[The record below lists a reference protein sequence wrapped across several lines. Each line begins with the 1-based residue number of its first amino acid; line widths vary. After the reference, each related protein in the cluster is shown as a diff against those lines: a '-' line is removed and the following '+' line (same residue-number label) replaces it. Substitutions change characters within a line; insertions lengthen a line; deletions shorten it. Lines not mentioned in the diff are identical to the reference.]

1 MSSILDKIVAHK
13 RQEIATRPP
22 VQFDADAVGP
32 PRDFVKAL
40 TDGQQAGRVS
50 LIAEVKKAS
59 PSKGLIRA
67 DFDPVKIAQ
76 AYASSGASCISVLTD
91 EHFFKG
97 HLDYLKAIRAAVD
110 IPLLRKDFVLDAS
123 QVYEARMAGADA
135 VLLIAECLEP
145 KQLIELHD
153 LIVELGMTP
162 LVELY
167 DEANVDAVLA
177 CKPKLVGVNNRDLN
191 TFEVDLMHSIRVKQ
205 QLPSTTTFVSESGIF
220 THQDVQL
227 MQANKVD
234 AILVGESLMRHDDVG
249 AAVKRLLFGDQ
260 DHA

>member
-1 MSSILDKIVAHK
+1 LSSILDKIVAHK
-13 RQEIATRPP
+13 REEIAARPQ
-22 VQFDADAVGP
+22 VKFDPKAIAP
-32 PRDFVKAL
+32 PLDFVQAL
-40 TDGQQAGRVS
+40 TGGQQANRVS

-59 PSKGLIRA
+59 PSKGLIRE

-76 AYASSGASCISVLTD
+76 AYANSGASCIM
-91 EHFFKG
+91 
-97 HLDYLKAIRAAVD
+97 
-110 IPLLRKDFVLDAS
+110 LRKDFVLDPS

-145 KQLIELHD
+145 SQLKELHD

-167 DEANVDAVLA
+167 DEANIDAVLA
-177 CKPKLVGVNNRDLN
+177 CQPKLVGVNNRDLN

-205 QLPSTTTFVSESGIF
+205 QLPPTTVFVSESGIF

-227 MQANKVD
+227 MQSNQVD
-234 AILVGESLMRHDDVG
+234 AILVGESLMRNDDVG
-249 AAVKRLLFGDQ
+249 AAVKRLLFDE
-260 DHA
+260 

>member
-13 RQEIATRPP
+13 RQEISARPP
-22 VQFDADAVGP
+22 VEFDADSVDA
-32 PRDFVKAL
+32 PRDFVQAL
-40 TDGQQAGRVS
+40 TGGQQAGRVS

-110 IPLLRKDFVLDAS
+110 VPLLRKDFILDAS
-123 QVYEARMAGADA
+123 QVYQARMAGADA
-135 VLLIAECLEP
+135 VLLIAECLSPTEL
-145 KQLIELHD
+145 KELHD

-167 DEANVDAVLA
+167 DQNNVDAVLA
-177 CKPKLVGVNNRDLN
+177 CEPKLVGVNNRDLN

-205 QLPSTTTFVSESGIF
+205 QFPSSTTFVSESGIF
-220 THQDVQL
+220 THEDVQL
-227 MQANKVD
+227 MQANDVD
-234 AILVGESLMRHDDVG
+234 AILVGESLMRHEDVG
-249 AAVKRLLFGDQ
+249 AAVKRLLFGE
-260 DHA
+260 

>member
-13 RQEIATRPP
+13 RQEIAARSP
-22 VQFDADAVGP
+22 VEFNADAVDA
-32 PRDFVKAL
+32 PRDFVAAL
-40 TDGQQAGRVS
+40 TTGEQAGQVS

-67 DFDPVKIAQ
+67 DFDPVQIAQ

-110 IPLLRKDFVLDAS
+110 VPLLRKDFVLDAS

-135 VLLIAECLEP
+135 VLLIAECLSP
-145 KQLIELHD
+145 AQLKDLHD

-167 DEANVDAVLA
+167 DQANVDAVLA
-177 CKPKLVGVNNRDLN
+177 CEPKLVGVNNRDLN

-205 QLPSTTTFVSESGIF
+205 QFPASTTFVSESGIF

-227 MQANKVD
+227 MQANDVD
-234 AILVGESLMRHDDVG
+234 AILVGESLMRNEDVG
-249 AAVKRLLFGDQ
+249 AAVKRLLFGE
-260 DHA
+260 

>member
-1 MSSILDKIVAHK
+1 LASILDKIVAHK
-13 RQEIATRPP
+13 RQEIAARAQ
-22 VQFDADAVGP
+22 VEFDAGSVDA
-32 PRDFVKAL
+32 PRDFVQAL
-40 TDGQQAGRVS
+40 TGGQQAGRVS

-59 PSKGLIRA
+59 PSKGLIRE
-67 DFDPVKIAQ
+67 DFDPVKIE

-110 IPLLRKDFVLDAS
+110 IPLLRKDFILDAS

-145 KQLIELHD
+145 KLLKEL

-167 DEANVDAVLA
+167 DQANVEAVLA
-177 CKPKLVGVNNRDLN
+177 CEPKLVGVNNRDLN
-191 TFEVDLMHSIRVKQ
+191 TFEVDLMHSIRVKERF
-205 QLPSTTTFVSESGIF
+205 PSTTTFVSESGIF
-220 THQDVQL
+220 THQDVLL
-227 MQANKVD
+227 MQANDVD
-234 AILVGESLMRHDDVG
+234 AILVGESLMRNDDVG
-249 AAVKRLLFGDQ
+249 AAVKRLLFGE
-260 DHA
+260 

>member
-1 MSSILDKIVAHK
+1 MSSILDKIVTHK
-13 RQEIATRPP
+13 RQEIAARPQ
-22 VQFDADAVGP
+22 VEFDAAAVAP
-32 PRDFVKAL
+32 PRDFVQAL
-40 TDGQQAGRVS
+40 TSGPEADRVS

-59 PSKGLIRA
+59 PSKGLIRE

-76 AYASSGASCISVLTD
+76 AYASSGAACISVLTD

-97 HLDYLKAIRAAVD
+97 HLDYLKAIREAVD
-110 IPLLRKDFVLDAS
+110 IPLLRKDFVLDPS

-145 KQLIELHD
+145 SQLKELHD

-167 DEANVDAVLA
+167 DAANVDAVLA
-177 CKPKLVGVNNRDLN
+177 CQPMLVGVNNRDLN

-205 QLPSTTTFVSESGIF
+205 QLPATTTFVSESGIF
-220 THQDVQL
+220 THEDVQL
-227 MQANKVD
+227 MQVNQVD
-234 AILVGESLMRHDDVG
+234 AILVGESLMRNDDVE
-249 AAVKRLLFGDQ
+249 AAVKRLLFGE
-260 DHA
+260 

>member
-13 RQEIATRPP
+13 REEIAARPQ
-22 VQFDADAVGP
+22 VKFDATATTP
-32 PRDFVKAL
+32 PRNFVQAL
-40 TDGQQAGRVS
+40 TGGQQANRVS

-59 PSKGLIRA
+59 PSKGLIRE
-67 DFDPVKIAQ
+67 DFDPVQIAQ
-76 AYASSGASCISVLTD
+76 AYANAGASCISVLTD

-110 IPLLRKDFVLDAS
+110 VPLLRKDFVLDPS

-145 KQLIELHD
+145 SQLKELHN

-167 DEANVDAVLA
+167 DETNVDAVLA
-177 CKPKLVGVNNRDLN
+177 CNPKLVGVNNRDLN
-191 TFEVDLMHSIRVKQ
+191 TFEVDLMHSIRIKQ

-227 MQANKVD
+227 MQANQVD
-234 AILVGESLMRHDDVG
+234 AILVGESLMRNDDVG
-249 AAVKRLLFGDQ
+249 AAVKRLLFDE
-260 DHA
+260 